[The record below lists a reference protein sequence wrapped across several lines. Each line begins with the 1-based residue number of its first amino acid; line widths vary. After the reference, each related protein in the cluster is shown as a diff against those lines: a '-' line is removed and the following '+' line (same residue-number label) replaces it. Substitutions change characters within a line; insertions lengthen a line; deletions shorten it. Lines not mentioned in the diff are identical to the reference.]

1 MIVWN
6 LNNIYPQINAEDTS
20 STLSAFAGEISICL
34 SEMNVAMDT
43 YKTRVSI
50 LEGCNDPLLINMNNF
65 INNPKN

>member
-20 STLSAFAGEISICL
+20 STLSAFAGEISIRL
-34 SEMNVAMDT
+34 SEMNATMDT

-50 LEGCNDPLLINMNNF
+50 LEG
-65 INNPKN
+65 